1 MGHPNKGR
9 WARQSSVQR
18 AVKLIRRDIAQGFS
32 LEVPGL
38 EFQAHG
44 GRSDDRLHTTG
55 DATLTVAGVE
65 LSVGITLSAPEPF
78 VPSREELPNGDC
90 ILNILPGVAFRGSV
104 RRSDAVIQKCELP
117 IEPAL

>member
-9 WARQSSVQR
+9 GARQSSAKR
-18 AVKLIRRDIAQGFS
+18 AVELIRRDIAQGFS
-32 LEVPGL
+32 FEVPGL
-38 EFQAHG
+38 EFRARG
-44 GRSDDRLHTTG
+44 GRSDDRLHTSG
-55 DATLTVAGVE
+55 GATLTVAGVE
-65 LSVGITLSAPEPF
+65 LSIDITVGVPEPF

-104 RRSDAVIQKCELP
+104 RHSDAVIQKCELP